1 MSWSGGRCSLP
12 AQLVGVIVEVDALS
26 FARRIQLRQS
36 GTDGA
41 EGGSFGLLVLPALFH
56 QLHTEHCNILHVLP
70 TLIVPASLVL
80 MFFCDLDD
88 HSACTHYITM
98 H

>member
-26 FARRIQLRQS
+26 FAKGIQLRQS
-36 GTDGA
+36 GTVGA

-56 QLHTEHCNILHVLP
+56 QLV
-70 TLIVPASLVL
+70 VPAHRTL
-80 MFFCDLDD
+80 
-88 HSACTHYITM
+88 
-98 H
+98 